1 MYTCILFSR
10 VDVLDHV
17 EDALGL
23 PNVGVGDD
31 VVLEVDEALCLLEER
46 VRPRH
51 EVDPGGGQQ
60 SVVGRQFVREPQPG
74 MSVAYVCNK

>member
-31 VVLEVDEALCLLEER
+31 VVLEVDEAKSKKENKKCENK
-46 VRPRH
+46 
-51 EVDPGGGQQ
+51 QK
-60 SVVGRQFVREPQPG
+60 
-74 MSVAYVCNK
+74 MSVARVC